1 MPGLRGLF
9 TTLATGCAVLGAS
22 SCGPSVQSIYE
33 GNVRFE
39 HCYRLDLDLEIVPTH
54 RRHCWEQ
61 WLESYRYGQPR
72 DRVEY
77 ARRRLRLFASG
88 DFERPLLEIESAAPP
103 GSGQSSGLAEATLV
117 RPEPTSVR
125 APPPAIIPGV
135 GVESKASDPNK
146 RPLAAPGDGCA
157 DVCAHSRAACL
168 VESCPSSLS
177 RTEDGGVATGQ
188 VPGGEWQT
196 KSRAAGG
203 AASTGVGPACARCD
217 QDYKSCMRRCFE

>member
-1 MPGLRGLF
+1 MPGLRDLF
-9 TTLATGCAVLGAS
+9 TTLATGCALLAAS

-88 DFERPLLEIESAAPP
+88 DFQRPLLEIESAAPP
-103 GSGQSSGLAEATLV
+103 GLGSSGGLAESTLV

-135 GVESKASDPNK
+135 GVEAKASEPNA

-157 DVCAHSRAACL
+157 DVCAHSRVDCL
-168 VESCPSSLS
+168 ATSCPEALP
-177 RTEDGGVATGQ
+177 RAREAGVATGQ
-188 VPGGEWQT
+188 VPGE
-196 KSRAAGG
+196 SHARPEAAGG
-203 AASTGVGPACARCD
+203 AASAGGRPACVRCD

>member
-9 TTLATGCAVLGAS
+9 TTLAAGCAVLGAA

-103 GSGQSSGLAEATLV
+103 GSSGSSGLAESTLV
-117 RPEPTSVR
+117 KPEPTSAR

-135 GVESKASDPNK
+135 GVEPKTSEPNGG
-146 RPLAAPGDGCA
+146 PLAAPGDGCA
-157 DVCAHSRAACL
+157 DVCAHSRANCL
-168 VESCPSSLS
+168 VASCP
-177 RTEDGGVATGQ
+177 
-188 VPGGEWQT
+188 
-196 KSRAAGG
+196 GG
-203 AASTGVGPACARCD
+203 AASTSGGPACAGCE

>member
-88 DFERPLLEIESAAPP
+88 DFQRPLLEIESAAPP
-103 GSGQSSGLAEATLV
+103 GPGRGSGLAESTPV

-135 GVESKASDPNK
+135 GVEPKASEPNA
-146 RPLAAPGDGCA
+146 RPLPAPGDGCA
-157 DVCAHSRAACL
+157 DVCADSRGDCL
-168 VESCPSSLS
+168 GSSCPESQL
-177 RTEDGGVATGQ
+177 RAEEGGVATGQ
-188 VPGGEWQT
+188 APDEGQT
-196 KSRAAGG
+196 RSKAAGG
-203 AASTGVGPACARCD
+203 AAGSDGRPECVRCD